1 MSLISAFIAKAVSVE
16 HSTVA
21 WFTKEWQII
30 VKNEPKIEAITDTA
44 VTYIGGCVQLAL
56 AGTGNTLLSAQV
68 GNVVNAIHSKLLSTS
83 ALITDFGATKTAAD
97 AFSTIQQH
105 LQELDSLLGVKSAT
119 ATTAVQKAITEA
131 GNMASAVSAAATAI
145 EASVANAPAPLPV
158 LGVISTLPT
167 AAPAPSPAAPAEAPA
182 ASA

>member
-30 VKNEPKIEAITDTA
+30 VKNEPKVEAITDTA

-83 ALITDFGATKTAAD
+83 ALITDFGASQTAAD

-145 EASVANAPAPLPV
+145 EASVATGQPILASIPNV
-158 LGVISTLPT
+158 PT
-167 AAPAPSPAAPAEAPA
+167 AVPAPSPAAPAEAPA

>member
-30 VKNEPKIEAITDTA
+30 VKNEPKVEAITDTA

-68 GNVVNAIHSKLLSTS
+68 GNVDTGLRYMVPLFQMNTGYQTGFSNSGPIAVNVTQSGCTS
-83 ALITDFGATKTAAD
+83 SPTNWRSRILHARP
-97 AFSTIQQH
+97 
-105 LQELDSLLGVKSAT
+105 V
-119 ATTAVQKAITEA
+119 V
-131 GNMASAVSAAATAI
+131 
-145 EASVANAPAPLPV
+145 PLPAH
-158 LGVISTLPT
+158 GSKTF
-167 AAPAPSPAAPAEAPA
+167 SPGSEK
-182 ASA
+182 